1 MLRGP
6 PGYVVYLRAR
16 TSRQRNGGLGMD
28 AQHAAVVEFLRQH
41 GGTIVA
47 QYVEIESGNR
57 STRPELAMALE
68 AARKGKATLLIA
80 KLDRLARNQMFLAN
94 LKDAGVDFVAC
105 DQPFASRLT
114 LHILAAEAEDEVRR
128 IRKRTKAALQA
139 AKARGVKLG
148 SPIAVETVGAARAA
162 RSRYSANANAATRA
176 VIADIQRSGV
186 LTWSRSARPLK
197 REACARPAATRHGG
211 PFKCG
216 GCWLRQVED
225 ALDIRPL
232 FGLGP
237 SAPVSLL
244 VANHCRACG
253 PRLDAPR

>member
-1 MLRGP
+1 MVRDP
-6 PGYVVYLRAR
+6 TGYVVILRVR

-28 AQHAAVVEFLRQH
+28 AQHDAVMEFLRQH

-47 QYVEIESGNR
+47 QYVEVESGNR
-57 STRPELAMALE
+57 STRPELAKALE

-80 KLDRLARNQMFLAN
+80 KLDRLARNQVFIAN

-114 LHILAAEAEDEVRR
+114 LHILAAEAEDEARR
-128 IRKRTKAALQA
+128 ISERTKAALQA

-186 LTWSRSARPLK
+186 LTLVEIGKALEARGLRTP
-197 REACARPAATRHGG
+197 RGHTTWRPVQVWRLLAAAGRGRADDTR
-211 PFKCG
+211 
-216 GCWLRQVED
+216 
-225 ALDIRPL
+225 
-232 FGLGP
+232 
-237 SAPVSLL
+237 
-244 VANHCRACG
+244 
-253 PRLDAPR
+253 